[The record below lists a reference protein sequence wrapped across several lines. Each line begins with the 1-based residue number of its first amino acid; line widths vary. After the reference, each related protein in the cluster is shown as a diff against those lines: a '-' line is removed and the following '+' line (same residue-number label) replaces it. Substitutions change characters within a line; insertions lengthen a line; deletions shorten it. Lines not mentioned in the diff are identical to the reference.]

1 MKNLFAPL
9 AFFLLAA
16 CSGMGNKGI
25 SGSGEAM
32 ANGGLG
38 YIPSNTYDDMRS
50 RDRAKD
56 LYFGS

>member
-1 MKNLFAPL
+1 MKNLSIL
-9 AFFLLAA
+9 LVFFLLAA
-16 CSGMGNKGI
+16 CSGMESSGI
-25 SGSGEAM
+25 SGSGGAS

-38 YIPSNTYDDMRS
+38 YIPSNTYDDLRS